1 MSANKGGNNK
11 NSNILWQGN
20 SLSTIS
26 WSAFILS
33 FFGAFPLLQLSLA
46 CDYFF
51 FHIISRRLCLAQSL
65 VSLNYYVF
73 DESLLLNNLVCAR
86 GCQQV
91 VEHPHVTKRRG

>member
-26 WSAFILS
+26 WSAFIFR
-33 FFGAFPLLQLSLA
+33 FFGAFPPLQLSLA

-51 FHIISRRLCLAQSL
+51 FPYYFSTFVSRS

-91 VEHPHVTKRRG
+91 VEHPHVTKRRR